1 MKKDDFKTVVIFRKF
16 KNGKK
21 EILALFPYAYFYKIG
36 NKDTCESYMHIGQH
50 SDASYSQC
58 MKITVPAKKEEY
70 QSLFQELESIGYD
83 LEIKQRRNYK

>member
-21 EILALFPYAYFYKIG
+21 EIIALFPYEIYKSGIT
-36 NKDTCESYMHIGQH
+36 NDCLSYMHIGQH